1 MYVYYRCCCGLVAKS
16 CRLFCYPWT
25 SLSVGVLRQEYWSGE
40 PFPSPGDLPNPGV
53 KLMSP
58 ALAGEFFFMSGLL
71 HNILVAITAENPAS
85 QRKDVGNGRKFSV
98 LVRQS
103 QGFCPDFNS
112 DSMEI

>member
-58 ALAGEFFFMSGLL
+58 ALAGEFFFTTEPPQLG
-71 HNILVAITAENPAS
+71 HTFDTTYKIDN
-85 QRKDVGNGRKFSV
+85 
-98 LVRQS
+98 
-103 QGFCPDFNS
+103 
-112 DSMEI
+112 